1 MAPRLDLQAILE
13 AIPGVVKVYFQPP
26 ASLQM
31 VYPCI
36 RYRLDDID
44 TQHANNKPYKHE
56 NRYEIMVI
64 TRDADNSIVDVI
76 KSMPTCAFDRS
87 YTADNLYHFVF
98 RLFF

>member
-1 MAPRLDLQAILE
+1 MGQRQTLQTLLE
-13 AIPGVVKVYFQPP
+13 AIPGVEKVYFQPP

-44 TQHANNKPYKHE
+44 IRHANNKPYKHE

-76 KSMPTCAFDRS
+76 KNMATCAFDRS

>member
-1 MAPRLDLQAILE
+1 MAPRLTLQTILE
-13 AIPGVVKVYFQPP
+13 AIPTVKKVYFQPP
-26 ASLQM
+26 PTLQM
-31 VYPCI
+31 EYPCI
-36 RYRLDDID
+36 RYRLDDIEIH
-44 TQHANNKPYKHE
+44 HANNKPYKHE

-76 KSMPTCAFDRS
+76 KTIPTVAFDRS